1 MTPQYWLSRRLLR
14 IIFKGAFRWNVW
26 HPERIPPRGPV
37 ILAANHASF
46 LDPPLVGS
54 AALREVHYLARKSL
68 FRVPGIGA
76 FLRSV
81 NAVPVERGGVAVSG
95 VRVIL
100 ERLQSGSAILLF
112 PEGTRTYDGQLL
124 PAQSGIGLVVLKSE
138 APVVPVRIFG
148 SFEAWPRTRRLP
160 KLHPITV
167 KFGPSVD
174 FTAERTEAA
183 TASKARLK
191 DLYQNVANRIMSAI
205 AEIKRP
211 PES

>member
-1 MTPQYWLSRRLLR
+1 MSPQYWLSRRLLR
-14 IIFKGAFRWNVW
+14 IIFKAAFRWQVW
-26 HPERIPPRGPV
+26 HPERVPAKGPV

-95 VRVIL
+95 VRIIL

-112 PEGTRTYDGQLL
+112 PEGTRTYDGAML
-124 PAQSGIGLVVLKSE
+124 PAQSGIGLVVLKSD

-148 SFEAWPRTRRLP
+148 SFEAWSRNMRFPRARP
-160 KLHPITV
+160 VAV
-167 KFGPSVD
+167 KFGNRLD
-174 FTAERTEAA
+174 FTSERTEAA
-183 TASKARLK
+183 NASKAGLK
-191 DLYQNVANRIMSAI
+191 DLYQNVANRIMAAI
-205 AEIKRP
+205 AEINRGA
-211 PES
+211 E